1 MEAIRRF
8 LGNESSSHIHSPT
21 GARVTG
27 CMCSN
32 VAERGKRLPALTL
45 EMEHT
50 TSLNPLET
58 QTISCLLRGNKS
70 VSVCICKLQAE
81 SSGTD
86 AD

>member
-1 MEAIRRF
+1 MS
-8 LGNESSSHIHSPT
+8 LPHTYTHPP
-21 GARVTG
+21 ARVTG

-32 VAERGKRLPALTL
+32 VTERGKRLPALTL
-45 EMEHT
+45 EMKHT